1 MAIFHCQ
8 SKPISRSTG
17 RSATAAAAYRAADRI
32 VDERTGEIH
41 DYTKKAGV
49 VHREIVTPG
58 GVPDWASDREKLWN
72 AAEAA
77 ERRKDAR
84 VCREWELALPDE
96 LTADQRRDLA
106 RQFARELSTGYQ
118 IVVDVAIHLP
128 HKEGD
133 SRNHHAHLLT
143 TTRTIERDGF
153 GAKSDLELSD
163 KDLRAQGKAIT
174 RDQVTLIR
182 ERWAALVNQ
191 ALERHGHEAR
201 VDHRSLEAQGI
212 EAEPTKHLGPTA
224 TAMERRGLRT
234 DRGDLN
240 RAALDL
246 REVQSEAHQ
255 AAQLH
260 QGAGQEA
267 KAAAK
272 AWRAEKEAEKRAQQE
287 RERQQEERRQEQE
300 RQEKERAERVA
311 AEAEKRRQ
319 EELQQKLEERYKE
332 YKAKREREQDRDG
345 GIEL

>member
-260 QGAGQEA
+260 QGATNAKGAARRWLEARETEA
-267 KAAAK
+267 KMKRELEVKREQQRVEQAAAEKQKKIDEQIK
-272 AWRAEKEAEKRAQQE
+272 ALHEISRGRGNIE
-287 RERQQEERRQEQE
+287 R
-300 RQEKERAERVA
+300 
-311 AEAEKRRQ
+311 
-319 EELQQKLEERYKE
+319 
-332 YKAKREREQDRDG
+332 
-345 GIEL
+345 

>member
-17 RSATAAAAYRAADRI
+17 RSATAAAAYRSAARI

-58 GVPDWASDREKLWN
+58 GVPDWAADREKLWN

-84 VCREWELALPDE
+84 VCREWELALPEE
-96 LTADQRRDLA
+96 LTAYQRRDLA

-118 IVVDVAIHLP
+118 IVVDIAIHQP

-153 GAKSDLELSD
+153 GGKADLELSD
-163 KDLRAQGKAIT
+163 KDLRKQDKAIT

-240 RAALDL
+240 RELAPQRGYLAEKQVL
-246 REVQSEAHQ
+246 EQQVQQ
-255 AAQLH
+255 Q
-260 QGAGQEA
+260 A
-267 KAAAK
+267 KAGDWVQG
-272 AWRAEKEAEKRAQQE
+272 WRAEKEAEKRAQQE
-287 RERQQEERRQEQE
+287 RERQQEERRKEQE
-300 RQEKERAERVA
+300 RQEKE
-311 AEAEKRRQ
+311 EAEKRRQ
-319 EELQQKLEERYKE
+319 EERQREIEERYKE

-345 GIEL
+345 GMEL

>member
-58 GVPDWASDREKLWN
+58 GVPDWARDREKLWN

-84 VCREWELALPDE
+84 VCREWELALPEE
-96 LTADQRRDLA
+96 LTADQRCDLA
-106 RQFARELSTGYQ
+106 WQFASELSTGYQ
-118 IVVDVAIHLP
+118 IVVDVAIHQP

-153 GAKSDLELSD
+153 GAKADLELSD

-212 EAEPTKHLGPTA
+212 KAEPTKHLGPTA
-224 TAMERRGLRT
+224 TAMERRGIRT

-260 QGAGQEA
+260 QGAGQA

-272 AWRAEKEAEKRAQQE
+272 AWRAEKEAEKRAQRE
-287 RERQQEERRQEQE
+287 RERQQEERRKEQD
-300 RQEKERAERVA
+300 RQEKERAECAA
-311 AEAEKRRQ
+311 AEAERRRQ
-319 EELQQKLEERYKE
+319 EERRREIEER

-345 GIEL
+345 GMEL